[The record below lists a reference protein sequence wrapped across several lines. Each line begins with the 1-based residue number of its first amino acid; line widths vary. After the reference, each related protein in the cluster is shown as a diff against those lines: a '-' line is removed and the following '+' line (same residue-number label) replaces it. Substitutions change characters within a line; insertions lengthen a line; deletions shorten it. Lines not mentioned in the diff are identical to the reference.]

1 MKYNVVMFAY
11 NEEKNITSSINSVFE
26 SVDESLNKFY
36 LIANGCSDRT
46 VEVANATRDALG
58 FDKLCIEVIRLGDK
72 CNAWNKYMHEL
83 ADDVSTH
90 FFVDADVNFSQ
101 NCFPKLHNKLVST
114 PERTVVIAG
123 LPLTGRN
130 LTFYRELVLERSC
143 FFGNL
148 YGVKNSFVQR
158 IREANF
164 RLPIGLNWIDSFL
177 TKAVNTDL
185 KFEKTNLPERTTW
198 LEDVGYSFE
207 SLSVFKRD
215 DINLY
220 FNRIARYELGKLQES
235 ILDNT
240 ALSNWPAS
248 MHGINKEIWKDF
260 ANKSAHLSWFQRR
273 LVRRRLVKL
282 LSK

>member
-11 NEEKNITSSINSVFE
+11 NEEKNITSSISSVFE

-46 VEVANATRDALG
+46 VEVAKAARDSLG
-58 FDKLCIEVIRLGDK
+58 FEKLSIEVVSLGDK

-90 FFVDADVNFSQ
+90 FFTDADVNFSQ

-130 LTFYRELVLERSC
+130 ITFYRELVLERSC

-148 YGVKNSFVQR
+148 YGVKNSFVKR

-185 KFEKTNLPERTTW
+185 KFDKANLPERTTW
-198 LEDVGYSFE
+198 LEGAGYFFE
-207 SLSVFKRD
+207 SLSLFNRA

-220 FNRIARYELGKLQES
+220 FNRIARYELGKLQET
-235 ILDNT
+235 ILDDIPI
-240 ALSNWPAS
+240 SKWPS
-248 MHGINKEIWKDF
+248 EMREINREIWNDF
-260 ANKSAHLSWFQRR
+260 AYKTDHLPWFQRR
-273 LVRRRLVKL
+273 MVRRRLIKL